1 MLKELDGIVLK
12 SRDYGETHKI
22 ITMYTK
28 QIGKM
33 TALCRG
39 ANKAKSRLS
48 AVSQPFIYGEFFT
61 YLSGKGLSTVQQ
73 ATVKQSYRS
82 IREDIIK
89 TAYAAYIVELL
100 EINAGDRERDVFI
113 FDQLTQ
119 TLQWINDKED
129 YFIPVMMFELKM
141 FKKGG
146 FLPVIDAC
154 VRCNQTEGL
163 QAFSV
168 FEGGLLCANCRH
180 TDPHARTIAPA
191 LVKML
196 PILAHV
202 PIERVG
208 NISVKQENIQLL
220 RQLLDEYYDRYGS
233 YRLKS
238 KRFLQQ
244 MDKFS
249 L

>member
-22 ITMYTK
+22 ITMYTE
-28 QIGKM
+28 QLGKM

-39 ANKAKSRLS
+39 ANKPKSRLS
-48 AVSQPFIYGEFFT
+48 AVSQPFIYGNFFT
-61 YLSGKGLSTVQQ
+61 YLSSKGLSTVQQ
-73 ATVKQSYRS
+73 ATVKQSFRS

-100 EINAGDRERDVFI
+100 EKVVDERERDPFI
-113 FDQLTQ
+113 FEQLTQ
-119 TLQWINDKED
+119 TLQWINDKKD

-146 FLPVIDAC
+146 FLPIIDSC
-154 VRCNQTEGL
+154 VRCNQTEDL

-168 FEGGLLCANCRH
+168 FEGGLLCANCSH
-180 TDPHARTIAPA
+180 IDPHARTIAPA
-191 LVKML
+191 LVRML

-208 NISVKQENIQLL
+208 NISVKQENIHLL
-220 RQLLDEYYDRYGS
+220 RQLLDEYYERYGG